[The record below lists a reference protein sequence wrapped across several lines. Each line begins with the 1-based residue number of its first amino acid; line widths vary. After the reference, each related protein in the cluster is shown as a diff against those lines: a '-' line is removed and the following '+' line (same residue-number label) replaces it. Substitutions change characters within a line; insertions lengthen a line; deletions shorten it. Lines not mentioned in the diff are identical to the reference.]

1 VPADGALRRGVTA
14 ISRHRPRPQ
23 RPDTPEQ
30 GSDDGSPCEPPTVCN
45 PDALP
50 AWARLAGS
58 LTYSEQETTST
69 FPSQPRWAQLV
80 DSQEVDTAGD
90 TGVETFSFRPAVAR
104 DCVNYADESQCM
116 AAQQAEEGS
125 NRLGKP
131 VRPCG
136 PPGHDEAYQGHL
148 PAKQQADTG
157 LDRSRGS
164 LVAVGDSAQSFD
176 FGVASSSSLA
186 VSVAEAGTAVAL
198 GDGKVEAVNPA
209 LDVKDEGPPASGE
222 HRNSFLSGH
231 APVERRPCSHLEFA
245 HNGDTTTVSDHARGA
260 LHVRTPAVPS
270 KSISGDQPAVH
281 ACPGGAGTKS
291 SIPAQREPA
300 PVLAIGRDALSAAS
314 SHQATTAS
322 AKPTDPSRKP
332 DCDAHAPSLCW
343 MPATQAPPPVLDI
356 VPSDLYGVAP
366 SPKPQPQ
373 QHPQPTVT
381 ANAAAAP
388 DIARGGSYFGAQ
400 ANADDAESKVRDVH
414 AEARKAPDA
423 PDLGVDGLRQCK
435 GSYAAAMEATRKR
448 ADKEAHERA
457 RLAAELSKRRAQVS
471 AREAKENK
479 AKTKAEMRSAPRR
492 PGSCVPKKAA
502 PPMVQH
508 SLAQQHAP
516 VVAANIYAAPAP
528 VPYPAG
534 QPVAKP
540 ARKGV
545 VNQALD
551 ASFEVS
557 DCGDSDDGQELPD
570 DWEAQIAAPRP
581 SVPKHMQRAPG
592 PRPAS
597 SNFAR
602 SPLAAA
608 LMQLV
613 GLPGMHAPNAMPM
626 APPSAGP
633 TPGML
638 GPAMADAALERL
650 TAEEDALLKSLSR
663 LDPKMLRKSLK
674 SAGMDLWSHEG
685 YLQLS
690 NSAEQGKLLKS
701 LARLDMQLQ
710 ALRGTPANDGV
721 ASVPTAPVRGA
732 CHGPPVKQ
740 HGARQPPSAA
750 SAGPAQRKPAEQKR
764 GRQAGT
770 KIMVDKGYQAKST
783 AKRGTSATKGG
794 APLPSAPGR
803 PRQVHGHPQQVS
815 RVPSAA
821 PPAMPWGQQQPVHGH
836 HGHPAAGAAVQ
847 GARWNMPAP
856 AAHYPPGYPG
866 YQMPGVQG
874 PGWAWPGYYCPPPP
888 TGGHGLAPGQ
898 PPGSAFGGPPPGMP
912 MMYQMPPFQGQRFEP
927 ASGQQAAHRPL
938 PAEARVG
945 PKPGGGQH
953 APAAKSA
960 APGPHGV
967 INCND
972 ALLGVLFS

>member
-1 VPADGALRRGVTA
+1 MRASQEARWRKNVKETAARRRRIEKLAEEQRGKEELQRKEALERRKFERDLSDRFLRKPAAKPPEPIKPILRKGAGAQRYGAGTN
-14 ISRHRPRPQ
+14 SRKPLSPRSNVRQ
-23 RPDTPEQ
+23 MQ
-30 GSDDGSPCEPPTVCN
+30 
-45 PDALP
+45 
-50 AWARLAGS
+50 ARLREHVRQQRERIKQQHKSGQHPN
-58 LTYSEQETTST
+58 QEHAVLEESG
-69 FPSQPRWAQLV
+69 PRWAQLV

-90 TGVETFSFRPAVAR
+90 TGVETFSFPPAVAR

-131 VRPCG
+131 CRPISMVLHLLPSYSLNSILNQLSPPTQQLLQTSREEVAISARRRIPTMRKAKFGTFMLRRAKHLMRLTSGWMGCG
-136 PPGHDEAYQGHL
+136 
-148 PAKQQADTG
+148 
-157 LDRSRGS
+157 S
-164 LVAVGDSAQSFD
+164 
-176 FGVASSSSLA
+176 
-186 VSVAEAGTAVAL
+186 
-198 GDGKVEAVNPA
+198 
-209 LDVKDEGPPASGE
+209 
-222 HRNSFLSGH
+222 
-231 APVERRPCSHLEFA
+231 
-245 HNGDTTTVSDHARGA
+245 ARGA
-260 LHVRTPAVPS
+260 
-270 KSISGDQPAVH
+270 
-281 ACPGGAGTKS
+281 
-291 SIPAQREPA
+291 
-300 PVLAIGRDALSAAS
+300 
-314 SHQATTAS
+314 
-322 AKPTDPSRKP
+322 
-332 DCDAHAPSLCW
+332 
-343 MPATQAPPPVLDI
+343 MPPP
-356 VPSDLYGVAP
+356 
-366 SPKPQPQ
+366 
-373 QHPQPTVT
+373 
-381 ANAAAAP
+381 
-388 DIARGGSYFGAQ
+388 
-400 ANADDAESKVRDVH
+400 
-414 AEARKAPDA
+414 
-423 PDLGVDGLRQCK
+423 
-435 GSYAAAMEATRKR
+435 MEATRKR

-710 ALRGTPANDGV
+710 ALRAHQGVHARFMAIRSKYHECHLPLPRLCPGANSSQFMAITATLQLVLRSREHAGTCLRQQLITRLATLATKCLECKGQDGLGL
-721 ASVPTAPVRGA
+721 ATTTLRLL
-732 CHGPPVKQ
+732 
-740 HGARQPPSAA
+740 
-750 SAGPAQRKPAEQKR
+750 
-764 GRQAGT
+764 QAGT
-770 KIMVDKGYQAKST
+770 VLPLVNHQA
-783 AKRGTSATKGG
+783 
-794 APLPSAPGR
+794 APL
-803 PRQVHGHPQQVS
+803 V
-815 RVPSAA
+815 VP
-821 PPAMPWGQQQPVHGH
+821 H
-836 HGHPAAGAAVQ
+836 
-847 GARWNMPAP
+847 
-856 AAHYPPGYPG
+856 
-866 YQMPGVQG
+866 
-874 PGWAWPGYYCPPPP
+874 
-888 TGGHGLAPGQ
+888 
-898 PPGSAFGGPPPGMP
+898 
-912 MMYQMPPFQGQRFEP
+912 
-927 ASGQQAAHRPL
+927 
-938 PAEARVG
+938 
-945 PKPGGGQH
+945 
-953 APAAKSA
+953 
-960 APGPHGV
+960 
-967 INCND
+967 
-972 ALLGVLFS
+972 LGCR

>member
-1 VPADGALRRGVTA
+1 
-14 ISRHRPRPQ
+14 
-23 RPDTPEQ
+23 
-30 GSDDGSPCEPPTVCN
+30 
-45 PDALP
+45 
-50 AWARLAGS
+50 
-58 LTYSEQETTST
+58 
-69 FPSQPRWAQLV
+69 
-80 DSQEVDTAGD
+80 
-90 TGVETFSFRPAVAR
+90 
-104 DCVNYADESQCM
+104 M
-116 AAQQAEEGS
+116 ATQQAEEGS

-136 PPGHDEAYQGHL
+136 PPGHDEAHQEHL
-148 PAKQQADTG
+148 PAKQPADTG

-209 LDVKDEGPPASGE
+209 LDVKDE
-222 HRNSFLSGH
+222 
-231 APVERRPCSHLEFA
+231 
-245 HNGDTTTVSDHARGA
+245 
-260 LHVRTPAVPS
+260 
-270 KSISGDQPAVH
+270 
-281 ACPGGAGTKS
+281 
-291 SIPAQREPA
+291 
-300 PVLAIGRDALSAAS
+300 
-314 SHQATTAS
+314 
-322 AKPTDPSRKP
+322 
-332 DCDAHAPSLCW
+332 
-343 MPATQAPPPVLDI
+343 
-356 VPSDLYGVAP
+356 
-366 SPKPQPQ
+366 
-373 QHPQPTVT
+373 
-381 ANAAAAP
+381 AAP

-710 ALRGTPANDGV
+710 ALRAHQGVHARFMAIRSKYHECHLPLPRLCPGANSSQFMAITATLQLVLRSREHAGTCLRQQLITRLATLATKCLECKGQDGLGL
-721 ASVPTAPVRGA
+721 ATTALRLL
-732 CHGPPVKQ
+732 
-740 HGARQPPSAA
+740 
-750 SAGPAQRKPAEQKR
+750 
-764 GRQAGT
+764 QAGT
-770 KIMVDKGYQAKST
+770 VL
-783 AKRGTSATKGG
+783 
-794 APLPSAPGR
+794 PL
-803 PRQVHGHPQQVS
+803 VNH
-815 RVPSAA
+815 
-821 PPAMPWGQQQPVHGH
+821 
-836 HGHPAAGAAVQ
+836 
-847 GARWNMPAP
+847 
-856 AAHYPPGYPG
+856 
-866 YQMPGVQG
+866 
-874 PGWAWPGYYCPPPP
+874 
-888 TGGHGLAPGQ
+888 
-898 PPGSAFGGPPPGMP
+898 
-912 MMYQMPPFQGQRFEP
+912 
-927 ASGQQAAHRPL
+927 QAAL
-938 PAEARVG
+938 LVV
-945 PKPGGGQH
+945 
-953 APAAKSA
+953 
-960 APGPHGV
+960 PH
-967 INCND
+967 
-972 ALLGVLFS
+972 LGCR